1 MSPLFTAQ
9 DGAVWFEGQ
18 PLPEITRVRIKQ
30 ALKSM
35 GEQTSNVETLNR
47 LDSVWMQLTRAT
59 VNANN
64 QNRKAA

>member
-9 DGAVWFEGQ
+9 DGRVVFDGQ

-35 GEQTSNVETLNR
+35 GEKTSNVETLNR

>member
-1 MSPLFTAQ
+1 MTFQAIN
-9 DGAVWFEGQ
+9 GRVFFEGQ

-30 ALKSM
+30 ALKAM
-35 GEQTSNVETLNR
+35 GERTSNVETLNR